1 MNTLRKIL
9 LFTLLISFFSSP
21 QALAQTGAEEGSKF
35 GSGKDSI
42 RCLRNLSLYVE
53 YYKQNNYED
62 AIEPWKVVYNECP
75 KASKNIYLHGENMLE
90 ETLDNSDD
98 PDEKEELLDSLM
110 HLYDKRIKYFG
121 QEGYVTGKK
130 GLGLVEYGEESAE
143 NLKKAYELLGQAIDM
158 RGEESSAAV
167 LVNYMNI
174 ANSLHENDIIEDK
187 QILDDYSKTYEL
199 VDIRLEEEPD
209 HKMLKRAKNTIDEI
223 FENSDAATCD
233 NLISLYKPRFEENK
247 EEIETVN
254 KIIRLLTDAKCT
266 DSDLYLNANIQ
277 LNKLEPDAGVAEH
290 ISQLFLERDNL
301 DKTIEYYK
309 KAIDISDND
318 TNKAE
323 FYTEMATL
331 IYNKKEEKVTARDYA
346 REAIDLNPDDGRP
359 YILIGRMYAESAEE
373 CGEDEFEQKAVLWA
387 AVDKFVEAK
396 EVDSDIADEAQGYI
410 DSYRPRF
417 PDKKSIFFQNYEM
430 GDTYEVGCWI
440 NEETTVRTSE

>member
-1 MNTLRKIL
+1 
-9 LFTLLISFFSSP
+9 
-21 QALAQTGAEEGSKF
+21 
-35 GSGKDSI
+35 
-42 RCLRNLSLYVE
+42 
-53 YYKQNNYED
+53 
-62 AIEPWKVVYNECP
+62 
-75 KASKNIYLHGENMLE
+75 
-90 ETLDNSDD
+90 
-98 PDEKEELLDSLM
+98 
-110 HLYDKRIKYFG
+110 
-121 QEGYVTGKK
+121 
-130 GLGLVEYGEESAE
+130 
-143 NLKKAYELLGQAIDM
+143 
-158 RGEESSAAV
+158 
-167 LVNYMNI
+167 
-174 ANSLHENDIIEDK
+174 
-187 QILDDYSKTYEL
+187 
-199 VDIRLEEEPD
+199 
-209 HKMLKRAKNTIDEI
+209 
-223 FENSDAATCD
+223 
-233 NLISLYKPRFEENK
+233 YKPRFEENK

-373 CGEDEFEQKAVLWA
+373 CGEEEFEQKAVLWA